1 MNIDISRP
9 SSSDRIDSRAICSSK
24 LRSSG
29 LYSGTASAWAQME
42 DEVSDGGNIA
52 LLAPAKDERPPV
64 ALDYVSIDF
73 SPERNK
79 VVPGRNQ
86 RNPNHKPDRQVSD
99 PMHWEDVRPHG
110 PLPPAMI
117 ENHRDHGNNLHK
129 HFEFAQIAGFNG
141 ESLRSRNRSQAAYQ
155 EFPADNYDGNPCG
168 NQPRIELDQSDER
181 SSDQQ
186 LVGERIKQDPHGGNL
201 PATPR
206 DVAIDSVSDR
216 GRNKERRSEQLLFTI
231 SRGEAVRGEHPDQQ
245 WDHANP
251 DERNGIGKIHQQRP
265 A

>member
-1 MNIDISRP
+1 M
-9 SSSDRIDSRAICSSK
+9 CSSK

-29 LYSGTASAWAQME
+29 LYSGTASAAAQIE

-64 ALDYVSIDF
+64 ALHYVSIDF

-79 VVPGRNQ
+79 VVPSRNQ
-86 RNPNHKPDRQVSD
+86 RYPHHKPDRQISD
-99 PMHWEDVRPHG
+99 PVHRENVRPHG

-117 ENHRDHGNNLHK
+117 ENHGDHGNNLHK
-129 HFEFAQIAGFNG
+129 HFELAQIAGFNG
-141 ESLRSRNRSQAAYQ
+141 EALGCCNRSQAAYQ
-155 EFPADNYDGNPCG
+155 EFSADNYDGNPCRD
-168 NQPRIELDQSDER
+168 QSRIELDQSHEG

-186 LVGERIKQDPHGGNL
+186 LVGERIKQNPHSGYL
-201 PATPR
+201 PAAAR

-216 GRNKERRSEQLLFTI
+216 GRNKERRSEQFLFTI
-231 SRGEAVRGEHPDQQ
+231 SRGETVRGKHPDQQ

-251 DERNGIGKIHQQRP
+251 DERNGIGKVHQQRP
-265 A
+265 